1 MIIACR
7 YAACSLMKTSRF
19 LPTTLALAAMLNLA
33 FVQAKVNGAEDH
45 QAKVLSQPHSHPLEP
60 PSVSWTDSKVKTRV
74 VLLCIHGLGL
84 HKGTYES
91 FGKEMCKYGIATY
104 AIDCRGFGQWLKSGE
119 HTTVDFDG
127 TLADIKAFL
136 QKLRA
141 DYPGVPIVILGESM
155 GGAIAL
161 HSTALFPDLI
171 DGEIS
176 SVPAGDRYN
185 EAGQDLKIGFH
196 IVTGGF
202 NKPLNIGN
210 TIVKQATKKS
220 DLRTEWSDDPMGK
233 MKLSPSELMQ
243 FSKFM
248 SENFEAARMIQKTPV
263 LFIQGAGDKLVRPA
277 GTWKLCDSLTTPHHE
292 LVFSK
297 TGEHLIFEDT
307 QFSPQDLLFVRT
319 WIDKNVA
326 AADQFATAGTT
337 QESSVLSSDNSTAQT
352 EDAVV
357 ANGANKAEDH
367 SDYLRSALTS
377 NAAGTATVHGTMSGA
392 ATARGRTSTFDSAET
407 AFNGSTTAGG
417 ATTSDAE
424 HATGQPASISY
435 WIELFR
441 NGRNYRCNNKTQFH
455 SGDAIRFHLSPGND
469 GYAYIIMKES
479 SSGKR
484 AVLFPTAA
492 SGINNFLRAGH
503 DYPLPNKS
511 WLEFDNHSG
520 IEHIDLIFSA
530 KRISP
535 EEAERTT
542 MVAYVSH
549 ETSGTKDLVPTR
561 MQLSWDDP
569 TPVIIPDDYATQ
581 PKPGA
586 PQSSVRLSSTQES
599 GVIAI
604 EIALAHE

>member
-1 MIIACR
+1 
-7 YAACSLMKTSRF
+7 MKTSRF
-19 LPTTLALAAMLNLA
+19 LPITLALAMMLNLA
-33 FVQAKVNGAEDH
+33 FVPAKAEEH
-45 QAKVLSQPHSHPLEP
+45 QAKVLPQPKSQALEA
-60 PSVSWTDSKVKTRV
+60 PSVSWIDNTVKTRV

-104 AIDCRGFGQWLKSGE
+104 AIDCRGFGEWLKSGD

-127 TLADIKAFL
+127 TLADIKSFL

-141 DYPGVPIVILGESM
+141 QYPGVPIVILGESM

-196 IVTGGF
+196 IITGGF
-202 NKPLNIGN
+202 NKPLNIGS
-210 TIVKQATKKS
+210 TIVKQATKKN

-248 SENFEAARMIQKTPV
+248 SENFEAAQMIQKTPV
-263 LFIQGAGDKLVRPA
+263 LFVQGAGDKLVRPA
-277 GTWKLCDSLTTPHHE
+277 GTWKLCDSLATPHHE
-292 LVFSK
+292 LVLSK

-319 WIDKNVA
+319 WIDKNVVA
-326 AADQFATAGTT
+326 LDPSAIAGST
-337 QESSVLSSDNSTAQT
+337 QEPAVPSSDSSTANSA
-352 EDAVV
+352 DAVDSS
-357 ANGANKAEDH
+357 AATKAEDH
-367 SDYLRSALTS
+367 SHYIATALTS
-377 NAAGTATVHGTMSGA
+377 NAAGTATVQGTISGANTGTASDGRTASALGTMPS
-392 ATARGRTSTFDSAET
+392 D
-407 AFNGSTTAGG
+407 STTSG
-417 ATTSDAE
+417 AE
-424 HATGQPASISY
+424 HAAGHPASISY

-441 NGRNYRCNNKTQFH
+441 AGRTYRCNNKTQFH

-511 WLEFDNHSG
+511 WLEFDTHSG
-520 IEHIDLIFSA
+520 IEHLDLIFSPT
-530 KRISP
+530 RIST
-535 EEAERTT
+535 EEAQATT
-542 MVAYVSH
+542 MAAYVSH
-549 ETSGTKDLVPTR
+549 DTSGSKDLVPTR
-561 MQLSWDDP
+561 MKLSWDDP
-569 TPVIIPDDYATQ
+569 TPVIIPDDYTTQAQPGTQ
-581 PKPGA
+581 PSA
-586 PQSSVRLSSTQES
+586 VRLSSNQET
-599 GVIAI
+599 GVLAI

>member
-1 MIIACR
+1 
-7 YAACSLMKTSRF
+7 MKTSRF
-19 LPTTLALAAMLNLA
+19 LPITLALAMMLNLA
-33 FVQAKVNGAEDH
+33 FVPAKAEEH
-45 QAKVLSQPHSHPLEP
+45 QAKVLPQPKSQALDA
-60 PSVSWTDSKVKTRV
+60 PSVSWIDNTVKTRV

-91 FGKEMCKYGIATY
+91 FGKEMCKYGIPTY
-104 AIDCRGFGQWLKSGE
+104 AIDCRGFGEWLKSGE

-127 TLADIKAFL
+127 TLADIKSFL

-141 DYPGVPIVILGESM
+141 QYPGVPIVILGESM

-196 IVTGGF
+196 IITGGF
-202 NKPLNIGN
+202 NKPLNIGS

-233 MKLSPSELMQ
+233 MMLSPSELMQ

-248 SENFEAARMIQKTPV
+248 SENFEAAQMIQKTPV

-277 GTWKLCDSLTTPHHE
+277 GTWKLCDSLATPHHE
-292 LVFSK
+292 LALSK

-326 AADQFATAGTT
+326 ALDPSAVAGTK
-337 QESSVLSSDNSTAQT
+337 QEPAVPSAESSTANG
-352 EDAVV
+352 EDAVDSS
-357 ANGANKAEDH
+357 AANKAEG
-367 SDYLRSALTS
+367 
-377 NAAGTATVHGTMSGA
+377 AG
-392 ATARGRTSTFDSAET
+392 
-407 AFNGSTTAGG
+407 TTAGASTASDG
-417 ATTSDAE
+417 RIASAQGTIPSVGTTSGAE
-424 HATGQPASISY
+424 HPAEHPASISY

-441 NGRNYRCNNKTQFH
+441 AGRTYRCNNKTQFH
-455 SGDAIRFHLSPGND
+455 SGDAIRFHLAPGND

-511 WLEFDNHSG
+511 WLEFDTHSG
-520 IEHIDLIFSA
+520 IEHLDLIFSPT
-530 KRISP
+530 RIST
-535 EEAERTT
+535 EEAQATT
-542 MVAYVSH
+542 MAAYVSH
-549 ETSGTKDLVPTR
+549 DTSGSKDLVPTR
-561 MQLSWDDP
+561 MKLSWDDP

-581 PKPGA
+581 AKPDA
-586 PQSSVRLSSTQES
+586 QQSAVRLSSNQET
-599 GVIAI
+599 GVLAI